1 MMTQK
6 PRESLMQKQIR
17 PEQILACGFLILILL
32 GTALLCLPAAT
43 LEGRGLNVF
52 DSLFTATS
60 AVCVTGLVAV
70 DTGTTFSMLGQA
82 ILLLLI
88 EVGGLGFMV
97 FATLIMGL
105 LGRKLSLKNRVLI
118 RESMSGT
125 TLSGLVNLTWV
136 YVRIALV
143 IEATGALLLSLR
155 FVPLYGWG
163 KGIWF
168 AVFHAVS
175 AFCNAGFDLFGHYS
189 SLTFFWNDP
198 LVVLTIS
205 ALIML
210 GSMGFLVIFEV
221 LRSRGS
227 WEKFSLHT
235 RVALLATA
243 VLLVGGTLFYAL
255 IEWNN
260 PLTLAVE
267 GSNAFTRLLGA
278 FFQSVTMRTAG
289 FNTVDLGGMTGA
301 SKLVSVVL
309 MFIGASPASTGG
321 GVKTTTVALI
331 LLVVW
336 SVIRG
341 GEDVTVMK
349 KRLPAEL
356 TRRALAI
363 VSISMG
369 LLLGGTMALSCIEG
383 DGVPLIDL
391 LFETASAVA
400 TVGVSA
406 AGTPNLSPA
415 SRAVMI
421 PIMFFGRVGP
431 LTLALAFAN
440 RQNSAKNRLRYPEEK
455 IMIG

>member
-1 MMTQK
+1 
-6 PRESLMQKQIR
+6 MQKQIR
-17 PEQILACGFLILILL
+17 PERILACGFLVLILL

-43 LEGRGLNVF
+43 VEHRGLNVF

-70 DTGTTFSMLGQA
+70 DTGTTFSPLGQG

-105 LGRKLSLKNRVLI
+105 LGRRLSLKNRVLI

-125 TLSGLVNLTWV
+125 TLSGLIDLTRV

-143 IEATGALLLSLR
+143 IEAAGALLLSLR
-155 FVPLYGWG
+155 FVPMYGWG

-168 AVFHAVS
+168 SVFHAVS

-189 SLTFFWNDP
+189 SLTPFWNDP

-205 ALIML
+205 GLIML

-221 LRSRGS
+221 LRSRGR
-227 WEKFSLHT
+227 WERFSLHT
-235 RVALLATA
+235 RVALLTTA

-260 PLTLAVE
+260 PRTLAVE
-267 GSNAFTRLLGA
+267 GSNFFTRLLGA

-289 FNTVDLGGMTGA
+289 FNTVDLGGLTGA
-301 SKLVSVVL
+301 GKLMSVVL

-321 GVKTTTVALI
+321 GVKTTTMALMV
-331 LLVVW
+331 LVVW

-363 VSISMG
+363 ISISMG
-369 LLLGGTMALSCIEG
+369 LLLAGTMALSCIEG

-415 SRAVMI
+415 SRAVII

-440 RQNSAKNRLRYPEEK
+440 RQNSAKNRMRYPEEK

>member
-1 MMTQK
+1 
-6 PRESLMQKQIR
+6 MQKQIR

-125 TLSGLVNLTWV
+125 TLSGLIDLTRV

-155 FVPLYGWG
+155 FVPMYGWE
-163 KGIWF
+163 KGIWLS
-168 AVFHAVS
+168 VFHAVS

-205 ALIML
+205 ALIIL

-235 RVALLATA
+235 RVVLLATA

-260 PLTLAVE
+260 PHTLAVE
-267 GSNAFTRLLGA
+267 GSNVFTRLLGA

-301 SKLVSVVL
+301 GKLVSVVL

-321 GVKTTTVALI
+321 GVKTTTMALI

-369 LLLGGTMALSCIEG
+369 LLLAGTMALSCVEG

-406 AGTPNLSPA
+406 AGTPNLSTA

-440 RQNSAKNRLRYPEEK
+440 RQNSTKNRLRYPEEK

>member
-1 MMTQK
+1 
-6 PRESLMQKQIR
+6 MQKQIR

-260 PLTLAVE
+260 PRTLAVE
-267 GSNAFTRLLGA
+267 ESNAFTRLLGA

-369 LLLGGTMALSCIEG
+369 LLLAGTMALSCIEG